1 MRRLIVLLW
10 CALVACEAGDRNAV
24 RKPVVAGAFYP
35 ADPKVLAGAVD
46 GFIAKAKPPAIKDV
60 VAVVVPHAGYVYS
73 GGVAGNAYA
82 LVKGRQISRV
92 VVISPSHVDA
102 FPFASVY
109 DGAAYETPLGMIPV
123 DGAFAEQLTE
133 KNSRVKLSNRGH
145 VVEGNRG
152 EHAIEVQLPFLQRA
166 LGRFSLVPIIMGDQD
181 YETCRALGTSLAK
194 LIRGPETLIVIS
206 SDLSHFHRYDEA
218 VKLDHKTLRAIEEW
232 DYLSMARNF
241 EMRIWEACGGGP
253 IIAGMIAAERLGAT
267 RATLLQYANSGDV
280 TGDRDRVVGYGA
292 VALSKPA
299 PGSKSSGAAFS
310 LSRPQKDELMR
321 LARKSTETAV
331 NERKLYEG
339 PASSSEVLM
348 QERGAFV
355 TLKKHGALRG
365 CIGYV
370 APMKPL
376 FDTVREVAALAAM
389 RDTRFPPVSAKE
401 LPELEYEISV
411 LSPLRRVLDV
421 KEIEVG
427 RHGLVMKKGST
438 EGLLLPQVP
447 VEQGWDRAT
456 FLQQTCVKAG
466 LPPGAWKDGDTDI
479 FSFTA
484 VVFGEEKPGV
494 KVTRK

>member
-1 MRRLIVLLW
+1 M
-10 CALVACEAGDRNAV
+10 
-24 RKPVVAGAFYP
+24 VAGAFYP

-46 GFIAKAKPPAIKDV
+46 GFIARAKPPAIKDV

-109 DGAAYETPLGMIPV
+109 DGAAYETPLGTIAV
-123 DGAFAEQLTE
+123 DRAFAEQLTE

-166 LGRFSLVPIIMGDQD
+166 LGRFELVPIVVGDQD
-181 YETCRALGTSLAK
+181 YETCRALGTALAK
-194 LIRGPETLIVIS
+194 LIRGPETLIVMS
-206 SDLSHFHRYDEA
+206 SDLSHFHKYDEA

-267 RATLLQYANSGDV
+267 KATLLQYANSGDV

-292 VALSKPA
+292 IALSKPS
-299 PGSKSSGAAFS
+299 PGSKASGVAFS
-310 LSRPQKDELMR
+310 LTRPQKDELMR

-339 PASSSEVLM
+339 PVSSSEVLM

-376 FDTVREVAALAAM
+376 FDTVREVAALAAV

-447 VEQGWDRAT
+447 LEQGWDRTT

-466 LPPGAWKDGDTDI
+466 LPPGAWKDEDTDI

-484 VVFGEEKPGV
+484 VVFGEEKPGA
-494 KVTRK
+494 KVSRK